1 MMISQEFLS
10 YLPTRK
16 LCLLKP
22 LCITQQCSQSFMN
35 IQCPVW
41 PGLHN
46 KGKQSEGR
54 DVSEDKS
61 KGRNILRMEKK
72 REWEALCFVIDD
84 DP

>member
-1 MMISQEFLS
+1 MVYHRILNSSLHYMVGPCCLS
-10 YLPTRK
+10 IPFVIAYLL
-16 LCLLKP
+16 LCFIL
-22 LCITQQCSQSFMN
+22 QQ
-35 IQCPVW
+35 
-41 PGLHN
+41 
-46 KGKQSEGR
+46 QSEGR